1 VKHHPV
7 AASLAADIARRD
19 PQRLSAMLTETVRL
33 RALLPGGP
41 LEALGRDNVASCLC
55 ALFDGFDSI
64 EVVESVGE
72 AVGDKLLIHY
82 RVHVARAG
90 IRWVCTQTVICRI
103 VDERLAVMD
112 MLCSGFREFEHDDD
126 SKGVPTSP
134 GARLVA

>member
-55 ALFDGFDSI
+55 ALFDGFDGI

-82 RVHVARAG
+82 RVHVARAA
-90 IRWVCTQTVICRI
+90 IRWVCTQTAVCRI
-103 VDERLAVMD
+103 VDERLAVID
-112 MLCSGFREFEHDDD
+112 MLCSGFREFENNDDNKD
-126 SKGVPTSP
+126 VPASAT
-134 GARLVA
+134 AA

>member
-1 VKHHPV
+1 MKHHPV
-7 AASLAADIARRD
+7 AARLATDIARRD
-19 PQRLSAMLTETVRL
+19 RQRLSATLTETARL

-82 RVHVARAG
+82 RVHVARAT
-90 IRWVCTQTVICRI
+90 IRWICTQTAICRI
-103 VDERLAVMD
+103 IDERLAVID
-112 MLCSGFREFEHDDD
+112 MLCSGFREFEGND
-126 SKGVPTSP
+126 SEDVPTS
-134 GARLVA
+134 ATAA